1 MSLLIV
7 TSRYLKSGTKA
18 AQTKRR
24 NYTKYIATRE
34 GVEKREQE
42 NKNDPPTDNQKKL
55 LNDLLQDFPEAKT
68 YLEYEDY
75 LLSPTV
81 ENTSELIAA
90 IIERNADVIGNRQ
103 NFVGYMAMRPGA
115 EKRGTHGLF
124 NDKDDPIVLN
134 QVAEEVANHPGNI
147 WSHVVSLR
155 REDAVRLGFDNSD
168 RWRELVKNHIDV
180 IAESTNIKL
189 SNLKW
194 YAAFHDT
201 AHHPHIHLIVYSTNP
216 KEGYLTN
223 KGIEKIRSAFANDIF
238 KDDLGSINQ
247 EQTLTRD
254 QLKVLTENEM
264 SSIIKDIG
272 RGEYTNPMLISLI
285 SKLHQQLDE
294 SGGKKVYGYLK
305 QPIKQ
310 TVDAIFSELAKNDH
324 IQEMYEKWCD
334 FERERYR
341 LYTQKEKDF
350 PSITENKSFQS
361 VKNMIIR
368 HVLAIENVADS
379 IVEISPPEPSN
390 GDSGDIFSSEILLEP
405 APIPDE
411 FMDSGEVIEV
421 KGLHYFLKWSKD
433 YKAACEL
440 IYGKNS
446 GQEEYLKAEK
456 LLLSEAEKGNVLALF
471 DLGKLYTSDIVV
483 GKDEAKSD
491 QYYAEALKGLIEIE
505 PYSCCLYP
513 FEPKHSWQR
522 PKPKDMRA
530 YVWYRIGKMH
540 CYGLGTE
547 KNETEAFKWFEKSA
561 KAGNKYAQFSLG
573 NMYYYGSGVE
583 QNYDKAFNWY
593 KASASQEQP
602 YAQYAV
608 AQMYADGKAVT
619 KDDAEAKNYY
629 SQALTG
635 FLKLEAEGQ
644 ADDNLF
650 YKLGRM
656 YINGLGT
663 DKDTAKAL
671 GYFKRS
677 AELNN
682 KNALYGY
689 GKALLLGENTN
700 QDILQGLHKIRK
712 AVALG
717 NTNAK
722 RFLALEYVSGEH
734 IEQDIDRGIKML
746 IELADNGDTFSAYKL
761 GKIYLSGEIVYK
773 DMDKAEKYLRQ
784 ASDDNNEHAMYALA
798 KLYISDEKKDLSKA
812 VALLEKVCDN
822 NKLKPFAAYTYA
834 KLLLEDNEFHDTKR
848 AIQLLKDSADS
859 NHWCSFLLGK
869 LYLFGN
875 DDTERDKAEAIK
887 WLTKSAEAGNEY
899 AATLIQHSEDYENA
913 MLTNSI
919 FGLFISLSRMIED
932 DYSRSQ
938 NKMQS
943 KVDRKLRRLIS
954 QKKEELG
961 IKSDDTM
968 QYS

>member
-34 GVEKREQE
+34 GVEKRNFE

-75 LLSPTV
+75 ILSPTV
-81 ENTSELIAA
+81 ENTSELVSA

-115 EKRGTHGLF
+115 QKRGAHGLF
-124 NDKDDPIVLN
+124 NDKDEPIVLN
-134 QVAEEVANHPGNI
+134 QVANEVANHPGNI

-155 REDAVRLGFDNSD
+155 REDAVSLGFDNSD

-272 RGEYTNPMLISLI
+272 SGEYTNPTLMSLI
-285 SKLHQQLDE
+285 SKLRQQLDE
-294 SGGKKVYGYLK
+294 SSGKKVYGYLK
-305 QPIKQ
+305 QPVKQ
-310 TVDAIFSELAKNDH
+310 TVDEIFSELAKNEH
-324 IQEMYEKWCD
+324 IQKMYEKWCD
-334 FERERYR
+334 FERERYK

-350 PSITENKSFQS
+350 PPISENKTFQS

-368 HVLAIENVADS
+368 HVLAMGTVADNVIELS
-379 IVEISPPEPSN
+379 QPEPPDD
-390 GDSGDIFSSEILLEP
+390 DSGDDFSSEIILEP

-411 FMDSGEVIEV
+411 FMDSGEVIETAD
-421 KGLHYFLKWSKD
+421 LHYYFKWTKE
-433 YKAACEL
+433 YKEACEL
-440 IYGKNS
+440 MYDKNS
-446 GQEEYLKAEK
+446 GQEKLLKAEK
-456 LLLSEAEKGNVLALF
+456 LLLSEAEKGNVLALY
-471 DLGKLYTSDIVV
+471 DLGKLYATDKL
-483 GKDEAKSD
+483 GEKDDAKSE
-491 QYYAEALKGLIEIE
+491 QYYAEALKGFMKIE
-505 PYSCCLYP
+505 PYSHCLYP

-522 PKPKDMRA
+522 AKPKDMSA

-547 KNETEAFKWFEKSA
+547 NNETEAFKWFKKA
-561 KAGNKYAQFSLG
+561 ATAGNKYAQFSLA
-573 NMYYYGSGVE
+573 NMYYYGSGVK
-583 QNYDKAFNWY
+583 QNYNMAFSWY
-593 KASASQEQP
+593 KASANQGQP

-608 AQMYADGKAVT
+608 AQMYANGESVA

-629 SQALTG
+629 AQALAG
-635 FLKLEAEGQ
+635 FLKLEADGQ
-644 ADDNLF
+644 TDDNLF

-656 YINGLGT
+656 YMNGLGA
-663 DKDTAKAL
+663 DKGTAKAL
-671 GYFKRS
+671 DYFKRS

-682 KNALYGY
+682 KNALFEY
-689 GKALLLGENTN
+689 GKALLLGENIN
-700 QDILQGLHKIRK
+700 QDIPQGLDMIKK
-712 AVALG
+712 AVALE
-717 NTNAK
+717 NANAK
-722 RFLALEYVSGEH
+722 RFLALDYILGDH
-734 IEQDIDRGIKML
+734 MDQDIDRGIEML
-746 IELADNGDTFSAYKL
+746 TELADNGDILSAYKL
-761 GKIYLSGEIVYK
+761 GIIYLKGNLVFENLFL
-773 DMDKAEKYLRQ
+773 AEKYLRE
-784 ASDDNNEHAMYALA
+784 AADDNNEFAMYALA
-798 KLYISDEKKDLSKA
+798 KLYLSDEKRDLSKS
-812 VALLEKVCDN
+812 VVLLETVCDN
-822 NKLKPFAAYTYA
+822 EILKPFAAYTYA
-834 KLLLEDNEFHDTKR
+834 KLLLDDNEFHDTEK
-848 AIQLLKDSADS
+848 AVKLLEETADDNS
-859 NHWCSFLLGK
+859 WCSYLLGK
-869 LYLFGN
+869 LYLYGN
-875 DDTERDKAEAIK
+875 SDTERSKEDAVK
-887 WLTKSAEAGNEY
+887 WLTKSVECGNEY
-899 AATLIQHSEDYENA
+899 AETLLQHSEDYENA

-919 FGLFISLSRMIED
+919 FGLFVSLSRMIENE
-932 DYSRSQ
+932 YSMSQ
-938 NKMQS
+938 DKVQS
-943 KVDRKLRRLIS
+943 KVDRKLRRMIS

-961 IKSDDTM
+961 IKFDDSM